1 MWIINGKD
9 AKRPLKCSKTWATHC
24 CYFLLLLFLFWFF
37 YFFFCHCVINM
48 DFKESS
54 QSSIWYAVW
63 SITSFECHCKNRNTS
78 WKRTHDRNFRF
89 VREVCREKQQFYV
102 EKIQP
107 QHTQVRMKGCNEK
120 KKRHLC
126 ALHMAKI
133 VPAGSINILFFK
145 HNDMLTAEGCK
156 YSMCL
161 YYTDTSPCLA
171 VWLCLLM
178 NYDWRWVKCI
188 AI

>member
-1 MWIINGKD
+1 MNNKRKD
-9 AKRPLKCSKTWATHC
+9 AKRPLKCSKTWAAHC
-24 CYFLLLLFLFWFF
+24 CYFLLLLFLFLFF
-37 YFFFCHCVINM
+37 IFFCHCVINM

-107 QHTQVRMKGCNEK
+107 QHTQVRMRGCNEK
-120 KKRHLC
+120 KTASLC
-126 ALHMAKI
+126 FAYGENCTGRLYKYIIFWTQRYVDGWGLQILYVFILH
-133 VPAGSINILFFK
+133 
-145 HNDMLTAEGCK
+145 
-156 YSMCL
+156 
-161 YYTDTSPCLA
+161 
-171 VWLCLLM
+171 
-178 NYDWRWVKCI
+178 
-188 AI
+188 